1 MKWMLL
7 GLILSSSVHAL
18 SIKGRVSSTSG
29 CGDGKV
35 MVWLSKMAEEF
46 QQKEL
51 LMHTLVPL
59 NGTYEFYVIPGQY
72 RVEVSTEK
80 GCEEHKNIFIV
91 HKEARVDFVL
101 RAKK

>member
-1 MKWMLL
+1 MKWLL
-7 GLILSSSVHAL
+7 LSLILSSPVHAL

-35 MVWLSKMAEEF
+35 MVWLSKIAEEL

-72 RVEVSTEK
+72 RVEVSSEK
-80 GCEEHKNIFIV
+80 GCEEHKNVFIV
-91 HKEARVDFVL
+91 HKEARVDFLL

>member
-1 MKWMLL
+1 
-7 GLILSSSVHAL
+7 
-18 SIKGRVSSTSG
+18 
-29 CGDGKV
+29 

-51 LMHTLVPL
+51 LMHTLVPV

-72 RVEVSTEK
+72 RLEVSSQK
-80 GCEEHKNIFIV
+80 GCEEQKNIFIV